1 MKNEL
6 EKVVGAKIELGYQA
20 KGLDR
25 VGNVVVVEERNFFF
39 IGIEIDIAEGGY
51 INHVKKKDERVSGSI
66 VTSSFIELVES
77 SPLQSPSHSG
87 HRAFPKQ
94 NTYSHPPPKSF

>member
-1 MKNEL
+1 MLATLACWAEPSVADHGPEGIVDNL
-6 EKVVGAKIELGYQA
+6 
-20 KGLDR
+20 
-25 VGNVVVVEERNFFF
+25 EERNID